1 MILGAFVMFQL
12 ISMVNVIEP
21 MPSLDYNSKHH
32 SLLWTMY
39 NNNVHVMLL
48 LQIYKIAFEPNAS
61 LYCIF
66 IGQVFLK

>member
-1 MILGAFVMFQL
+1 
-12 ISMVNVIEP
+12 
-21 MPSLDYNSKHH
+21 
-32 SLLWTMY
+32 MY